1 MRQNISKNVMIPKKC
16 CYMERDCTSAC
27 VAYSAANELSNGAK
41 QIGMSEMHC
50 MRFVMEL
57 AQNLGMGNCD
67 FDEEEDF

>member
-1 MRQNISKNVMIPKKC
+1 MRQIASKKVMIPKKC

-27 VAYSAANELSNGAK
+27 VAYSDANELSNGAK

-50 MRFVMEL
+50 MRIVLEL
-57 AQNLGMGNCD
+57 AQNFGLG